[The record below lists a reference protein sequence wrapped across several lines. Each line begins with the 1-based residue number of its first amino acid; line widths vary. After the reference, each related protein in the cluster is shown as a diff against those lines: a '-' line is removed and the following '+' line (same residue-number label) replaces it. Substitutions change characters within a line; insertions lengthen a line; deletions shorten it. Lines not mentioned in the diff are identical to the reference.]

1 MKMKFPCFRKLAGAD
16 TLYAIEGPRHVMEW
30 QPMGDSKWLIHKHY
44 ASDYPRYQWI
54 QELLHEEGEAQAISQ
69 EEWQVS
75 LARRTGS
82 EEAENIP
89 QVLNDWSF
97 KANTTFGVDAT
108 AKRAVE
114 VESDADVRWV
124 LEQTREA
131 ELPLLVLGGGSN
143 VLLHNN
149 WNGLVLKMAMK
160 GVQVLSDDGRELDVV
175 VGAGEGW
182 HEWVMHALDEGWNGL
197 ENLALIPGSVG
208 ASPMQNIGAYG
219 VEVKDRFLWLEAI
232 HQETGALERFD
243 FARCEFGY
251 RDSIFKQAERD
262 QWVIVR
268 VAFRLDREAPLQTE
282 YGAIRQELQAC
293 NVESP
298 SHRDVAEAV
307 MRIRTSKLPDPSV
320 LGNAGSF
327 FKNPILDSVLFDR
340 VKQHHPHVVH
350 YPLEDGRF
358 KLAAGWLIDQA
369 GWKGHRRNRCGVHD
383 RQALV
388 LVNYGG
394 ATGQEIWS
402 LAQDIIAD
410 VQTKFGVQLEPEVN
424 QIQG

>member
-1 MKMKFPCFRKLAGAD
+1 MKFPCFRKLAGAD

-114 VESDADVRWV
+114 VQSDADVRWV
-124 LEQTREA
+124 LAQTREA
-131 ELPLLVLGGGSN
+131 ALPLLVLGGGSN

-149 WNGLVLKMAMK
+149 WNGWVLKMAMK

-282 YGAIRQELQAC
+282 YGAIQQELQAC

-327 FKNPILDSVLFDR
+327 FKNPILDSELFDR
-340 VKQHHPHVVH
+340 VKEHHPHVVH
-350 YPLEDGRF
+350 
-358 KLAAGWLIDQA
+358 
-369 GWKGHRRNRCGVHD
+369 
-383 RQALV
+383 
-388 LVNYGG
+388 
-394 ATGQEIWS
+394 
-402 LAQDIIAD
+402 
-410 VQTKFGVQLEPEVN
+410 
-424 QIQG
+424 

>member
-1 MKMKFPCFRKLAGAD
+1 
-16 TLYAIEGPRHVMEW
+16 
-30 QPMGDSKWLIHKHY
+30 
-44 ASDYPRYQWI
+44 
-54 QELLHEEGEAQAISQ
+54 
-69 EEWQVS
+69 
-75 LARRTGS
+75 
-82 EEAENIP
+82 
-89 QVLNDWSF
+89 
-97 KANTTFGVDAT
+97 
-108 AKRAVE
+108 
-114 VESDADVRWV
+114 
-124 LEQTREA
+124 
-131 ELPLLVLGGGSN
+131 
-143 VLLHNN
+143 
-149 WNGLVLKMAMK
+149 
-160 GVQVLSDDGRELDVV
+160 
-175 VGAGEGW
+175 
-182 HEWVMHALDEGWNGL
+182 
-197 ENLALIPGSVG
+197 
-208 ASPMQNIGAYG
+208 MQNIGAYG

-282 YGAIRQELQAC
+282 YGAIQQELQAC

-327 FKNPILDSVLFDR
+327 FKNPILDSELFDR